1 MEFASLLLA
10 PPPPPLFPPLLLL
23 RSYFRSHFGV
33 ISGVI
38 WVAISGVILESFGEP
53 FQESFGQ
60 SFQELFRSHPGRP
73 SGRHCLKDAPC
84 NLLTF
89 AVSMDA
95 ILESFTEWED
105 PAGDDILQTKEQRPK
120 QDDDGDL
127 MVFHEKNMAEAAK
140 EFMSH
145 IKV

>member
-1 MEFASLLLA
+1 MVNKTKEDGADVDDILQTKEQRPKQDDDGDLM
-10 PPPPPLFPPLLLL
+10 
-23 RSYFRSHFGV
+23 
-33 ISGVI
+33 
-38 WVAISGVILESFGEP
+38 AIMDAFLESDG
-53 FQESFGQ
+53 
-60 SFQELFRSHPGRP
+60 
-73 SGRHCLKDAPC
+73 KKNA
-84 NLLTF
+84 T
-89 AVSMDA
+89 MDA